1 MSNARLAS
9 GAVVAM
15 INRINDYRACVQR
28 ERGRLGLRDAT
39 PMDLQCDVAV
49 AALEAL
55 AERMRREETAIHELG
70 EGRST

>member
-28 ERGRLGLRDAT
+28 ERGRLGLGT
-39 PMDLQCDVAV
+39 
-49 AALEAL
+49 
-55 AERMRREETAIHELG
+55 
-70 EGRST
+70 